1 MSNAYLHKSCNYDLH
16 DAKPLLEKCQDQKHR
31 IDNLASFDAYKQD
44 LYIYLYRLSLIL
56 IQMSL
61 WSSYRNLSP
70 RTRLLFGAGL
80 MAYATA
86 GMWWSPKVEEAL
98 GMAPSQEEQA
108 ELERKLS
115 VKVSSVER

>member
-1 MSNAYLHKSCNYDLH
+1 
-16 DAKPLLEKCQDQKHR
+16 
-31 IDNLASFDAYKQD
+31 
-44 LYIYLYRLSLIL
+44 
-56 IQMSL
+56 MSL

-80 MAYATA
+80 MAYATV

-98 GMAPSQEEQA
+98 GMVPSQEEQA

>member
-1 MSNAYLHKSCNYDLH
+1 
-16 DAKPLLEKCQDQKHR
+16 
-31 IDNLASFDAYKQD
+31 
-44 LYIYLYRLSLIL
+44 
-56 IQMSL
+56 MSL

-80 MAYATA
+80 MAYAAA

-98 GMAPSQEEQA
+98 GMVPSKQEQEE
-108 ELERKLS
+108 LDRKLS